1 MRHGIRPTAAVL
13 LVSAV
18 GFGLAAQAP
27 EPEPT
32 AQQRS
37 PDGPILGAPP
47 AFDLGDRQER
57 LHLEA
62 ETALHQEPAARS
74 PVLVRLDFAAELP
87 VLERRGGWARVRSG
101 GLAGWVALDP
111 AAEAQAGPL
120 LRITASGPDPAA
132 LERARSHLRSAA
144 AARQLGPYALY
155 TDVAGE
161 RLLAELARLAAGL
174 PESFRRRF
182 GVAAEPGDGETVVLY
197 ADEAS
202 YRAYVEDE
210 ADPSLLDSAG
220 RATDGLAVLYA
231 GDRLP
236 GELRSVLVHE
246 IVHLLT
252 YRALG
257 NDLPPWLAEGLA
269 EDLAYCRVSRTG
281 ELVLGSLDTWKASRA
296 RPVLDPRG
304 RPAMGVE
311 TRTGGPGLA
320 LDRLRSEWL
329 APVRS
334 SLADLLA
341 FSETEFME
349 SDRRTLHYAMSG
361 FWVRYLLADG
371 PPPRHVEAFRSFL
384 AAVARGEAVDAASLR
399 DRLGASWEDLEAGWG
414 KWLRG
419 NGPWRGKR

>member
-1 MRHGIRPTAAVL
+1 MMWGGTAHRPRLVLAVF
-13 LVSAV
+13 LVSAL
-18 GFGLAAQAP
+18 GPWLRAQPP
-27 EPEPT
+27 EPATPAEER
-32 AQQRS
+32 A
-37 PDGPILGAPP
+37 PDEPILGAPP
-47 AFDLGDRQER
+47 AFELGDPQER

-111 AAEAQAGPL
+111 AAEAEAGPW
-120 LRITASGPDPAA
+120 LRATGAA
-132 LERARSHLRSAA
+132 GRK
-144 AARQLGPYALY
+144 LGPYALY

-161 RLLAELARLAAGL
+161 RLLGELSRLATKL
-174 PESFRRRF
+174 PELFRRRF
-182 GVAAEPGDGETVVLY
+182 GVAAEPGGDEAVVLY

-202 YRAYVEDE
+202 YRAFVEDE

-281 ELVLGSLDTWKASRA
+281 ELLLGSIDTWKASRA
-296 RPVLDPRG
+296 VPVLDPRG
-304 RPAMGVE
+304 RPSMGFE
-311 TRTGGPGLA
+311 STISGPGLA
-320 LDRLRSEWL
+320 LKRLRNEWS
-329 APVRS
+329 APGRPA
-334 SLADLLA
+334 LADLLA
-341 FSETEFME
+341 LSETEFMA

-361 FWVRYLLADG
+361 FWVRYLLADD
-371 PPPRHVEAFRSFL
+371 PSPERADAFRSFL
-384 AAVARGEAVDAASLR
+384 AAVARGEAVDAVRLR
-399 DRLGASWEDLEAGWG
+399 DRLGASWEELEAGWG
-414 KWLRG
+414 RWMRG